1 MLAIAF
7 ASMTH
12 VGEERGGCTQ
22 GGSAMEQT
30 WRWFGEQDPIT
41 LDHVRQAGAT
51 GIVTALHQVPSGRAW
66 PAAEIADRQATVA
79 AAGLNWSV
87 CESIPVADAVKLG
100 GAGARPSIDA
110 WKDSLAG
117 LGRAGIP
124 VVCYN
129 FMPVVDWTRTDLSWR
144 LPSGGLALRFDI
156 VDFVGYDVFVLKRAK
171 AANDY
176 DPALVAAARRRILA
190 KTEDEIARLERNVI
204 AGLPGGAEAQTRES
218 IARSIASFEGLGD
231 DQMRENLA
239 AFLHEVV
246 PVAEEVGVRLAI
258 HPDDPPRS
266 LFGLPRVVSTAADAR
281 LILHGCDTHANGLT
295 FCVGSYGARLDNDLL
310 AMVREFGPRIHF
322 AHLRQVTREADGSF
336 YEAEHLRGSSDMAGV
351 IRALLEEERAAR
363 AEGRRSDIPMRPDHG
378 HLLAD
383 DIAKNANPGYSYIG
397 RLKGLAELRGVMRAL
412 NGRLSV

>member
-1 MLAIAF
+1 
-7 ASMTH
+7 
-12 VGEERGGCTQ
+12 
-22 GGSAMEQT
+22 MEQT
-30 WRWFGEQDPIT
+30 WRWFGEQDPIS
-41 LDHVRQAGAT
+41 LDRVRQAGAT
-51 GIVTALHQVPSGRAW
+51 GIVTALHHVPSGRAW
-66 PAAEIADRQATVA
+66 PAAEIAHRKATVA

-87 CESIPVADAVKLG
+87 CELIPVPDAVKLG
-100 GAGARPSIDA
+100 GAGARPAIDA

-129 FMPVVDWTRTDLSWR
+129 FMPVVDWTRTDLAWR

-171 AANDY
+171 AAKDY
-176 DPALVAAARRRILA
+176 DAALVAAARQRILA
-190 KTEDEIARLERNVI
+190 KTEEEIARLERNVI

-231 DQMRENLA
+231 DQMRDNLA
-239 AFLHEVV
+239 AFLREVV
-246 PVAEEVGVRLAI
+246 PVAEQVGVRLAI

-281 LILHGCDTHANGLT
+281 LILRAVDREANGLT
-295 FCVGSYGARLDNDLL
+295 LCAGSYGSRADNDLV
-310 AMVREFGPRIHF
+310 AMAREFAPRIHF
-322 AHLRQVTREADGSF
+322 AHLRNITLEPDSSF
-336 YEAEHLRGSSDMAGV
+336 HEAEHLDGGIDMV
-351 IRALLEEERAAR
+351 SLVEVLLREERAGR
-363 AEGRRSDIPMRPDHG
+363 AGGRRSDIPMRPDHG

-383 DIAKNANPGYSYIG
+383 DIAKRTNPGYSYIG

-412 NGRLSV
+412 NGRMSV